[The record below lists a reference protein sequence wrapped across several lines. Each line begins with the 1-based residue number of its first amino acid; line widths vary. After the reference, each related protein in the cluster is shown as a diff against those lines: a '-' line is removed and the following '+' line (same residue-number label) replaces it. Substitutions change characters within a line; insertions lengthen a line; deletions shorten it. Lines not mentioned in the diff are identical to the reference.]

1 MIGFVLRPRTVPRN
15 TYNNMFKLKY
25 FTVNHINAD
34 DIEDAHHTS
43 AKYPKEISEFDQTNL
58 EAEYLDDFIAP
69 FVKSSKIKL
78 ACKYI
83 NEYNIN
89 ENGTI
94 LVIAS
99 IEELHIEDGVLKE
112 DGWIKLDEIGTVAIN
127 GLDAYMKTE
136 FIERF
141 DYARPKLE
149 GGD

>member
-1 MIGFVLRPRTVPRN
+1 
-15 TYNNMFKLKY
+15 MFKGMWRYTSLIDM
-25 FTVNHINAD
+25 VNIVKANA
-34 DIEDAHHTS
+34 
-43 AKYPKEISEFDQTNL
+43 F
-58 EAEYLDDFIAP
+58 
-69 FVKSSKIKL
+69 
-78 ACKYI
+78 
-83 NEYNIN
+83 
-89 ENGTI
+89 GTI

-141 DYARPKLE
+141 YYARPKLE